1 MPVCIRAATPEE
13 PVESIRWAVW
23 DVERWRQHAACR
35 EVDPEVFFPVG
46 VTGVAVTAIAAAKAI
61 CADCDAQ
68 SACLEFALTTNQE
81 YGIWG
86 GTSEEERRD
95 LRRARRAARRLRRA
109 S

>member
-1 MPVCIRAATPEE
+1 
-13 PVESIRWAVW
+13 
-23 DVERWRQHAACR
+23 
-35 EVDPEVFFPVG
+35 VDPEVFFPVG

>member
-1 MPVCIRAATPEE
+1 M
-13 PVESIRWAVW
+13 ESIRWAVS

-46 VTGVAVTAIAAAKAI
+46 VTGPAVAAIAAAKAI
-61 CADCDAQ
+61 CADCIAR
-68 SACLEFALTTNQE
+68 AECLEFAVSTNQE

-95 LRRARRAARRLRRA
+95 IRRARRATRRLRQA

>member
-1 MPVCIRAATPEE
+1 MTAATPEE

-23 DVERWRQHAACR
+23 DVERWRAHAACR

-46 VTGVAVTAIAAAKAI
+46 VTGPAVAAIAAAKAI
-61 CADCDAQ
+61 CEDCA
-68 SACLEFALTTNQE
+68 ARPECLEFAVTTNQE

-95 LRRARRAARRLRRA
+95 IRRARRAARRLRRA

>member
-1 MPVCIRAATPEE
+1 M
-13 PVESIRWAVW
+13 ESIRWAAL

-46 VTGVAVTAIAAAKAI
+46 VTGPAVPAIAAARAI
-61 CADCDAQ
+61 CEDCDARA
-68 SACLEFALTTNQE
+68 ACLEFAVSTNQE

-86 GTSEEERRD
+86 GTTEEERRD
-95 LRRARRAARRLRRA
+95 IRRARRAARRLRRA